1 MKILF
6 SVNIERFVIDDNIIM
21 MQMYMNKMLNSL
33 QQQESDLDTREAADV
48 ALNVARFRSALL

>member
-1 MKILF
+1 MKISF

-48 ALNVARFRSALL
+48 ALNVARFRSAL

>member
-6 SVNIERFVIDDNIIM
+6 SVNIERFVIDDNITM

-48 ALNVARFRSALL
+48 ALNVARFRSAL

>member
-48 ALNVARFRSALL
+48 ALNVARFRSAL